1 MNDVDKDV
9 SSTLH
14 RLIDHEPVDT
24 ERALREVVTKGPSR
38 RAPRAPVMLAAA
50 VVAVLAVAV
59 FVPRGHPQP
68 QRQLPPYKLV
78 GTAGAEVVVDV
89 DSSGQTPTAELTVG
103 DTSVQGV
110 EVQGHATES
119 NGIAL
124 DEPFDPFSQP
134 TVDVPGGS
142 SLLVEGTFDSAS
154 ASQVPWVVARD
165 DGDGSIA
172 VFRIG
177 TWELDSSGGSVV
189 FPDERDNTILVV
201 DVMVGGLDHYFF
213 FNAHVVPL
221 GA

>member
-9 SSTLH
+9 HSTLH

-24 ERALREVVTKGPSR
+24 ERALRVVVTKRPTR
-38 RAPRAPVMLAAA
+38 RGPRAPVAIAAA
-50 VVAVLAVAV
+50 LVAVLAFAV

-103 DTSVQGV
+103 DATVQGV
-110 EVQGHATES
+110 EVQGHAQPGELTV
-119 NGIAL
+119 
-124 DEPFDPFSQP
+124 DQPFDPFSQP

-154 ASQVPWVVARD
+154 ASEVPWLSMSGG
-165 DGDGSIA
+165 GDGSPVVIQ
-172 VFRIG
+172 IG
-177 TWELDSSGGSVV
+177 MWELDSSGGSVV
-189 FPDERDNTILVV
+189 FPNGRDRTMLSWT
-201 DVMVGGLDHYFF
+201 
-213 FNAHVVPL
+213 
-221 GA
+221 

>member
-9 SSTLH
+9 HSTLH

-24 ERALREVVTKGPSR
+24 ERALREVVTKRPSR
-38 RAPRAPVMLAAA
+38 RAPRAPLMLAAA

-78 GTAGAEVVVDV
+78 GAAGAEVVVDV
-89 DSSGQTPTAELTVG
+89 DSSGQTPTAQLTVG
-103 DTSVQGV
+103 DTTVPGV

-134 TVDVPGGS
+134 AVDVPGGS

-154 ASQVPWVVARD
+154 ASEVPWIVGSD
-165 DGDGSIA
+165 DADGSFT

-189 FPDERDNTILVV
+189 FPDERDRTILVV
-201 DVMVGGLDHYFF
+201 DVVVGGLDHYFF

-221 GA
+221 GG

>member
-1 MNDVDKDV
+1 MNDVDQDV

-24 ERALREVVTKGPSR
+24 ERALRAVATKKPRRSPRGPV
-38 RAPRAPVMLAAA
+38 AIAAA

-59 FVPRGHPQP
+59 FVPRGHPEP

-78 GTAGAEVVVDV
+78 GTAGAEVVVHV

-103 DTSVQGV
+103 DTTVQGV

-134 TVDVPGGS
+134 AVDVPGGS
-142 SLLVEGTFDSAS
+142 SLLVEGTFDSAR
-154 ASQVPWVVARD
+154 ASEVPWLVGGESA
-165 DGDGSIA
+165 DGGIA
-172 VFRIG
+172 IFRIG

-189 FPDERDNTILVV
+189 FPDARDRTILVV
-201 DVMVGGLDHYFF
+201 DVTVGGVDHYFF

>member
-1 MNDVDKDV
+1 MNDVDQDV
-9 SSTLH
+9 HGTLH
-14 RLIDHEPVDT
+14 RLIDHEPMDT
-24 ERALREVVTKGPSR
+24 GRALRAVVTKRPSR
-38 RAPRAPVMLAAA
+38 RAPRAPVVIAAA
-50 VVAVLAVAV
+50 VVAVLAVAM

-68 QRQLPPYKLV
+68 QRQLPPYNLV
-78 GTAGAEVVVDV
+78 GAAGAEVVVHV
-89 DSSGQTPTAELTVG
+89 DSSGQTPKAELTVG
-103 DTSVQGV
+103 DTTVQGV

-124 DEPFDPFSQP
+124 DEPFDPFSQS

-142 SLLVEGTFDSAS
+142 ALLVEGTFDSAS